1 MNISLNGIAIKD
13 FKGIKEQTIEFN
25 GKNAQ
30 IYADNA
36 VGKTTVYDAF
46 LWNLFGKDSKGKA
59 DFEIVPLIDGQPNRG
74 VEPSVTLDLSV
85 DGESLVLKRTLK
97 SKWLNRRGALE
108 RTFDG
113 YTTEFIINE
122 VPVKQNEYKAK
133 IDSIV
138 SEQTFRNI
146 TNVDAFLTMNKKD
159 QRAYLLNMI
168 DGIDPVEMCQGD
180 ADLLRVVATMQAKG
194 HTTDDLLKIVTS
206 KIKEHKKE
214 QDQIPA
220 RIDELKRR
228 NEPVENNE
236 KLGLQ
241 IEALEKEI
249 ELAQPGMYETVS
261 ANYMMLDK
269 ACNDI
274 RAHMEELKKEH
285 AELEVMSGEG
295 VVSKCPTCH
304 QVIEDKANFIA
315 QRKQDLIKNAAQLKA
330 TYQGL
335 DKQRQIARENLDACK
350 KPEVIAEQKRFLDE
364 LKTKLALANLASD
377 TSNRIHELEQRN
389 RELAT
394 LIVQQEGIKN
404 AVERFIRAKAEAVQS
419 GVNDLFSTLKFRLFD
434 EAMNGNISDD
444 CTAMVNGNVP
454 YSDCSRSEAIRAG
467 QEVINAIQRYSNTR
481 AVVFIDNAESAS
493 WLNKMDC
500 QMITL
505 YVKEEEKELKVV
517 VE

>member
-1 MNISLNGIAIKD
+1 
-13 FKGIKEQTIEFN
+13 
-25 GKNAQ
+25 
-30 IYADNA
+30 
-36 VGKTTVYDAF
+36 
-46 LWNLFGKDSKGKA
+46 
-59 DFEIVPLIDGQPNRG
+59 LIDGQPNRG
-74 VEPSVTLDLSV
+74 VEPSVTIDLSV
-85 DGESLVLKRTLK
+85 DGDSLVLKRTLK

-113 YTTEFIINE
+113 YTTEFIIND

-138 SEQTFRNI
+138 SEQTFRII

-236 KLGLQ
+236 KLELQ

-261 ANYMMLDK
+261 ANYTMLDK

-274 RAHMEELKKEH
+274 KAHMEELKKEH
-285 AELEVMSGEG
+285 AGLEAIKDEDTIYA
-295 VVSKCPTCH
+295 CPTCH
-304 QVIEDKANFIA
+304 QVIEDRSSFVE
-315 QRKQDLIKNAAQLKA
+315 QRKQDLLKNAAQLKA

-350 KPEVIAEQKRFLDE
+350 KPEVITEQKRFLDE
-364 LKTKLALANLASD
+364 LKTKLALANLAND

-389 RELAT
+389 KGAGYTHRSAGRH
-394 LIVQQEGIKN
+394 QERCRTIH
-404 AVERFIRAKAEAVQS
+404 QS
-419 GVNDLFSTLKFRLFD
+419 
-434 EAMNGNISDD
+434 E
-444 CTAMVNGNVP
+444 
-454 YSDCSRSEAIRAG
+454 SRSGTKQG
-467 QEVINAIQRYSNTR
+467 QRSILNVEVQ
-481 AVVFIDNAESAS
+481 VV
-493 WLNKMDC
+493 
-500 QMITL
+500 
-505 YVKEEEKELKVV
+505 
-517 VE
+517 